1 MNKRVYELP
10 IANTYVHNWG
20 IAEAIREIMQNAIDS
35 ESDGNKLRIQYN
47 IGKLIITN
55 IGCDLAISDLVLGS
69 TSKHDLTKYIG
80 TYGEG
85 FKLALV
91 VLLRNN
97 ILVKIL
103 TNGQQWTPEFR
114 KSVKFKI
121 DTLHI
126 DVEPQPGANG
136 HITFVIEDIDQD
148 LFDELRYNNLAMS
161 KALGYSIGETLS
173 TEYGDILLDARYKGM
188 MFVNGLYVQS
198 DISFQYGYNFK
209 PEFLQLDR
217 DRRAIGY
224 YKMRELTAK
233 AVTSQKDVKLAYTAI
248 TRSYVDVRDII
259 EHLDSVSKEFKVEFA
274 NSFIKQHNLDEDTFV
289 GLGKEVKASGK
300 SKTYQTDSRAIAELV
315 NAGLDKGEEYREI
328 KIKVQK
334 LSKVEEAEN
343 DYRGSHFEKL
353 IAYLYEHRAAFDADD
368 LVATIRSLDDL
379 HTSHFELIEE
389 AVFAQFYDEEVE
401 END

>member
-10 IANTYVHNWG
+10 IASTYVHNWG
-20 IAEAIREIMQNAIDS
+20 IADAIREIMQNAIDS
-35 ESDGNKLRIQYN
+35 ETDGNKLSIRYN
-47 IGKLIITN
+47 NGSLTIANT
-55 IGCDLAISDLVLGS
+55 GCNLDISDLVLGS
-69 TSKHDLTKYIG
+69 TSKHDPAKYIG

-103 TNGQQWTPEFR
+103 TNGQQWIPEFR
-114 KSVKFKI
+114 KSVKFKT

-126 DVEPQPGANG
+126 DVYPVHYKPVNEISFEIMG
-136 HITFVIEDIDQD
+136 IDHE
-148 LFDELRYNNLAMS
+148 LFDKIRRNNLAMS

-198 DISFQYGYNFK
+198 DSSFQYGYNFK

-248 TRSYVDVRDII
+248 TRSYVDVRDIV
-259 EHLDSVSKEFKVEFA
+259 EHMNEVSKEFKVDFA

-289 GLGKEVKASGK
+289 GLEKEVKASGK
-300 SKTYQTDSRAIAELV
+300 PKTYKTDSKAIAELV
-315 NAGLDKGEEYREI
+315 NAGLGKNEEYREI
-328 KIKVQK
+328 KIKVQE

-343 DYRGSHFEKL
+343 DYKGSHFEKL
-353 IAYLYEHRAAFDADD
+353 IDYLYEHRAAFDADD

-389 AVFAQFYDEEVE
+389 TVFAQFYEEVE
-401 END
+401 ENE